1 MIVNNFKNYTIFN
14 LRHSIEIPASVGK
27 ELEMMIFEWK
37 VPLKKGGGMQ
47 FYLFNCQLQIA

>member
-37 VPLKKGGGMQ
+37 VPLKKGGVCS
-47 FYLFNCQLQIA
+47 FTCLIASSR